1 MGYQRR
7 VHGAEEPDCCDFLEW
22 KAKMTVSHLLTRHVA
37 KQNEKKKKKEKIKQ
51 RKPQK
56 DPEVQVEAILGPQR
70 GRHWATKR
78 LRNFSQ
84 IEKKKNKILHSH
96 KVHTTVNDVVQAGPQ
111 CSSNHHTAGLWIV
124 PPIQPQQAQTLSP
137 TQPQQAQAMY
147 PTKPQQTQVMPPTKP
162 QQAQA
167 MS

>member
-1 MGYQRR
+1 MG
-7 VHGAEEPDCCDFLEW
+7 EW

-37 KQNEKKKKKEKIKQ
+37 QNEKKKKKEKIKQ

-96 KVHTTVNDVVQAGPQ
+96 EVHTTVNDVVQAGPQ
-111 CSSNHHTAGLWIV
+111 CSSNHHTAGVWI
-124 PPIQPQQAQTLSP
+124 
-137 TQPQQAQAMY
+137 
-147 PTKPQQTQVMPPTKP
+147 
-162 QQAQA
+162 
-167 MS
+167 